1 MSVLVALVVVLGVL
15 VWPPRREPVSASQG
29 VRALPGGRT
38 RREGMT
44 VADAAALAELL
55 AMALRSGGSRA
66 RAVEVVAPDA
76 PSSVR
81 PLLDELASAL
91 AAGASG
97 SQAWR
102 RWADAHPALEPCAAA
117 WRLSDRCGV
126 PLAPA
131 LEQAASSARSRLA
144 TAQRVEA
151 ASAGARATMTLLTV
165 LPGLGL
171 VAGWALGVSPMRVAH
186 ESPVAAGSVLV
197 GAVLTVVGWTLGR
210 AILRRAVRPGLA

>member
-1 MSVLVALVVVLGVL
+1 MSLLLPLVVVLAAL
-15 VWPPRREPVSASQG
+15 VWPSRRPQVGPR
-29 VRALPGGRT
+29 PGLRTVPDGRG
-38 RREGMT
+38 RRGAMT
-44 VADAAALAELL
+44 LADAAALAELL

-66 RAVEVVAPDA
+66 RAVEVVSPDA
-76 PSSVR
+76 PCSLR
-81 PLLDELASAL
+81 PLLDELASVL
-91 AAGASG
+91 AGGGSG
-97 SQAWR
+97 SAAWR
-102 RWADAHPALEPCAAA
+102 RWADEHPALEPCAAA

-171 VAGWALGVSPMRVAH
+171 VAGWALGVSPMRIAH